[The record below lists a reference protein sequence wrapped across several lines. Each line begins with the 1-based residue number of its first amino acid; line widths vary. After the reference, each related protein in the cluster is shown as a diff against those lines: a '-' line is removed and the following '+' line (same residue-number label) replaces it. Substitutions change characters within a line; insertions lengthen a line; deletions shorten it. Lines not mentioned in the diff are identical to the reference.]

1 MTFSAIP
8 GCEGSSQTVMQSG
21 PSTGVEDE
29 KENEKNR
36 PQTRKKPDSEALLN
50 QDFELED
57 TRVEKCTPT
66 RETRKQ

>member
-1 MTFSAIP
+1 MFFAMP
-8 GCEGSSQTVMQSG
+8 GCEGSSQTVKQSR
-21 PSTGVEDE
+21 PSTGVEDD

-36 PQTRKKPDSEALLN
+36 PQTRKKPDSGALLN

-57 TRVEKCTPT
+57 TKVEKCAPA